1 MEAKLTKICVLK
13 KILEFFRIALVKNVP
28 KDKDGSTI
36 WELAWGEGALG
47 HPLEVHACSWS
58 GSVFRPVVIGSRTKF
73 LAMFMDDI
81 RSLVF
86 SSMPAGYIGYSTSC
100 IGCSLRQR
108 SQDPVRDVEN
118 PFLGCKSLEEV
129 MVKLDLVAHGE
140 RTAVME
146 HERWKKRAER

>member
-1 MEAKLTKICVLK
+1 MEAKLTKIRVLDK
-13 KILEFFRIALVKNVP
+13 VLVFFGIALVKNVP

-58 GSVFRPVVIGSRTKF
+58 GSVFKPVAVGSRTKF

-86 SSMPAGYIGYSTSC
+86 SRMCAGYIGYSTSC
-100 IGCSLRQR
+100 IGCPLRRR
-108 SQDPVRDVEN
+108 SQDPVQDAEN

-129 MVKLDLVAHGE
+129 MVKLDLAGSMKDGRRE
-140 RTAVME
+140 Q
-146 HERWKKRAER
+146 